1 MGYDRIKNLVRKGET
16 KAAILRFDEYKRN
29 LDSLTNIEIDSLLSR
44 YNCLSTY
51 LRTNQISQEEGSREL
66 ARINY
71 AILQIVDDL
80 DNKDKGI
87 EKPNRELNQIQE
99 LAKEYLESKQ
109 IQNNSS
115 RLREKNQIVRKIC
128 QILIKNPE
136 LIDQLKTSNNQGII
150 SGIAYKIKVMPDV
163 EDLKILKELAFRTTG
178 KYTKGQVTNALG
190 ELVYTGQ
197 LRIGDDR
204 LIEEILADLK
214 NESDLPLLKNI
225 ERVETALKYFVD

>member
-1 MGYDRIKNLVRKGET
+1 MKYDQIKELVRKGET
-16 KAAILRFDEYKRN
+16 KEAILTFDEYKKN
-29 LDSLTNIEIDSLLSR
+29 LDSLTNMELDSLMSR

-51 LRTNQISQEEGSREL
+51 LRTNQISHEEGSREL

-80 DNKDKGI
+80 ENKGKGI
-87 EKPNRELNQIQE
+87 EIPNKEMNQIEE
-99 LAKEYLESKQ
+99 LAREYIKSKQ
-109 IQNNSS
+109 LKNNSS

-136 LIDQLKTSNNQGII
+136 LINQLKTSNNQGVI

-163 EDLKILKELAFRTTG
+163 EDLKVLKEVVYRTTG
-178 KYTKGQVTNALG
+178 NYAKGQITNALG

-204 LIEEILADLK
+204 LIEEILEDLK
-214 NESDLPLLKNI
+214 NESDFALSKNI
-225 ERVETALKYFVD
+225 ERVETALKYFKG